1 MNAVTTALLER
12 FAEWQTREFNAS
24 RCPVRGVLDRVG
36 EKWSI
41 LVLIT
46 LASRPHRFNDL
57 VRAIPDISKRML
69 TQTLRGLERDGLVGR
84 EVFATK
90 PPSVEYRLSALG
102 MSLLD
107 PLSALIAWA
116 EHHQQSIERTRER
129 FDGAAANMP
138 AVETA
143 AYGPAREELKSFQ
156 PSGQHRNTWR

>member
-1 MNAVTTALLER
+1 MNAVTAALLER
-12 FAEWQTREFNAS
+12 FAEWQTREFNPS

-116 EHHQQSIERTRER
+116 ERNQQSIERTRER
-129 FDGAAANMP
+129 FDGSAANVP
-138 AVETA
+138 SQAATA
-143 AYGPAREELKSFQ
+143 YPTGA
-156 PSGQHRNTWR
+156 T